1 MRLRVAADGTAMLEE
16 PDDFTRFAV
25 RAAPGVALDGI
36 GRVEGS
42 HAWVPPA
49 TLRRLAPRA
58 GTPEWDQGFGRMLA
72 YAEGKGWVDAEGA
85 VRAHV
90 EVI

>member
-1 MRLRVAADGTAMLEE
+1 MRLRVAADGAVTLEE

-25 RAAPGVALDGI
+25 LATPGATLAGVA
-36 GRVEGS
+36 RREGN

-49 TLRRLAPRA
+49 ALRRLAPHA
-58 GTPEWDQGFGRMLA
+58 GAPDWEQGFGRMLA
-72 YAEGKGWVDAEGA
+72 YAGSKGWVDAEGA

-90 EVI
+90 EAI